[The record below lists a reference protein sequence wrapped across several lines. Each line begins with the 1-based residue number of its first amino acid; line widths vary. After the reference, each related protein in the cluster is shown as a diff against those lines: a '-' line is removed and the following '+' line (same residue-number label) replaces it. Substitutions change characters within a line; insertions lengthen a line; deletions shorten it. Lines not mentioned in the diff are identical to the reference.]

1 MGFLKSFFRELRY
14 YPSAMVGLFIIVALL
29 ILSVYAVVKIPYSQA
44 VELWR
49 GTGET
54 WYRNP
59 KNAPPAWINAFRSKK
74 LPETVVLDSREEPA
88 GIQRTEKAFGE
99 GRQIEYTFTF
109 DYNADVF
116 PSDVVLYFYVTG
128 EGKQPF
134 VTGEWI
140 TPDGREI
147 RLGNFAVSQGYS
159 FRFTQDKDLARR
171 LKRLLKRELSAEVAL
186 FVDPASLPE
195 DKEAPTVVDDLTPLK
210 GTHTV
215 HLSILTFD
223 PQTNV
228 DAELVVY
235 GKVHGLAGT
244 DHLRRDLMV
253 GLLWGTPVAIAFGLI
268 SSLIIGLSTMTIAAI
283 GVWYGGVVDE
293 TIQRLTEINM
303 VLPFLPILIMV
314 GIFVSR
320 SLLTIMLVT
329 IALSIFGGGIKSYRA
344 MFLQLR
350 EAPYIEAAKAYGA
363 SDKRIIFLYLIP
375 RILPMLIPGF
385 ISAIPSFVFLE
396 ASLAVL
402 GIGDPVLPTW
412 GKIIQDAQS
421 NAALYKG
428 YFYWVMEPSALL
440 LITGLGFSLLG
451 FALDRIFNPRL
462 RQE

>member
-1 MGFLKSFFRELRY
+1 MGFLKSFFREVKY
-14 YPSAMVGLFIIVALL
+14 YPSAVVGLLIIFTLL
-29 ILSVYAVVKIPYSQA
+29 ALSVYAVVRIPYSEA
-44 VELWR
+44 IALWR
-49 GTGET
+49 GSRET

-59 KNAPPAWINAFRSKK
+59 RNAPPKWVNLFRAKK
-74 LPETVVLDSREEPA
+74 LPETIDLDTRDPA
-88 GIQRTEKAFGE
+88 APIERSEKAVGD
-99 GRQIEYTFTF
+99 GKQIELTYTF
-109 DYNADVF
+109 DYTADEF
-116 PSDVVLYFYVTG
+116 PSDVVLYFYVQG
-128 EGKQPF
+128 NGKQPF
-134 VTGEWI
+134 VTGEWY
-140 TPDGREI
+140 TPDGRKV
-147 RLGNFAVSQGYS
+147 RLGNFAVNEGYS

-171 LKRLLKRELSAEVAL
+171 LKRLLKRELPAEVGL
-186 FVDPASLPE
+186 FVDPDSLPA
-195 DKEAPTVVDDLTPLK
+195 DKEAPVEVKDLRPLK
-210 GTHTV
+210 GTYTV

-223 PQTNV
+223 PQTEVN
-228 DAELVVY
+228 AEFITY
-235 GKVHGLAGT
+235 GKVYGLAGT

-253 GLLWGTPVAIAFGLI
+253 GLLWGTPVAMAFGLI
-268 SSLIIGLSTMTIAAI
+268 SSLVIGIMTMIIAAV

-293 TIQRLTEINM
+293 TIQRITEINM

-329 IALSIFGGGIKSYRA
+329 IALSIFGSSIKSYRA

-350 EAPYIEAAKAYGA
+350 ESPYIEAAKAYGA
-363 SDKRIIFLYLIP
+363 SDGRIIFLYLIP

-412 GKIIQDAQS
+412 GKIIQDAQA

-428 YFYWVMEPSALL
+428 LYYWILEPSVLL
-440 LITGLGFSLLG
+440 MVTGLGFSLLG